1 MNREELEGALQIV
14 NHNLLTENEFSYMY
28 HVSSSEMIV
37 VAFKWRKIIFLV
49 IGMLSTHLY
58 V

>member
-28 HVSSSEMIV
+28 HVSKNYSFGKNLNFS
-37 VAFKWRKIIFLV
+37 
-49 IGMLSTHLY
+49 
-58 V
+58 

>member
-37 VAFKWRKIIFLV
+37 VAF
-49 IGMLSTHLY
+49 
-58 V
+58 